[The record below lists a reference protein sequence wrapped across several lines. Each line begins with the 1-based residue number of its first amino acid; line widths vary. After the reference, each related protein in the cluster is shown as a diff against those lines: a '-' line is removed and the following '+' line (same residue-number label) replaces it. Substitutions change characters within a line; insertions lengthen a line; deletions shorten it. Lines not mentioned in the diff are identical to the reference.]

1 MKDPLV
7 ITKLKNSFPALKD
20 RNFRYFWF
28 GQCISLIGTWMQI
41 TALQWLV
48 YTTTNSALLLG
59 FLGVAQFGPVMVFS
73 LFAGVFVDRHPKK
86 KILIFTQMALMFQ
99 ALILA
104 LFVFLGHI
112 VYWEI
117 LVLAIFS
124 GFVSTLD
131 MPARQSFIP
140 DLVEKKHLG
149 SAIGLNM
156 AVFNSARIIGPALS
170 ALLMARFGPGLLF
183 LLNGIS
189 FIPVIVYLYQ
199 IDVVSKITKKV
210 QKKLFSE
217 ILEGLRHIRQSPT
230 MLNTIFLVLALG
242 TFIMNFNVIIPIYAV
257 EVLSQGVSGYG
268 LLMSALGAGSLVGSL
283 LIASKGKEETK
294 MQRLFAS
301 ALLASLLLV
310 VLNFIH
316 SLFLAAVLLAIIGF
330 STLVFMSTANITL
343 QLNSSDALR
352 GRVMSV
358 YSFAFLGT
366 TPIGNL
372 FAGSVTQ
379 KYGAGLGFLLCG
391 VITGFLIIL
400 IGINYLIKKRSESKI
415 L

>member
-1 MKDPLV
+1 MKNTLV
-7 ITKLKNSFPALKD
+7 ITSLKNSFPALKD
-20 RNFRYFWF
+20 RNFRYFWL

-73 LFAGVFVDRHPKK
+73 LFAGVFVDRYPKK
-86 KILIFTQMALMFQ
+86 KILIFTQAALMFQ
-99 ALILA
+99 ALVLA
-104 LFVFLGHI
+104 LFVFSGHI

-183 LLNGIS
+183 FLNGIS
-189 FIPVIVYLYQ
+189 FIPVIIYLYR
-199 IDVVSKITKKV
+199 INIVSNITKEVHKNV
-210 QKKLFSE
+210 FSE
-217 ILEGLRHIRQSPT
+217 ISAGLNHICQSPT
-230 MLNTIFLVLALG
+230 MLNTIFMVLALG
-242 TFIMNFNVIIPIYAV
+242 TFIMNFNVMIPSYAV
-257 EVLSQGVSGYG
+257 EFLNQGVSGYG
-268 LLMSALGAGSLVGSL
+268 LLLSALGAGSLIGSL

-301 ALLASLLLV
+301 AFLASFLFV

-316 SLFLAAVLLAIIGF
+316 SLLLAAGILVITGF

-343 QLNSSDALR
+343 QLNSSDAFR

-379 KYGAGLGFLLCG
+379 TYGPGLGFLLCG
-391 VITGFLIIL
+391 VITGVLIIL
-400 IGINYLIKKRSESKI
+400 IGINYRIKKRSASKT